1 MVTDARSAVSTTSAA
16 HRPNSLEVDLSAI
29 THNVSVLRDEI
40 GPGTVLFAAVKANG
54 YGFGLPAVAEAM
66 LAGGA
71 DAFAMA
77 DPADALRIRSAGID
91 VPLLLYGGVLPEP
104 AVARLLADHDLT
116 CTIGDLE
123 AARSWSALGCDTK
136 AFLKV
141 DVGLE
146 RLGVAAEQAAEFAA
160 AACALPGIRIDG
172 IYTHLHGGAAAG
184 YHDWQ
189 LDRFDLVLDELA
201 RIGIDLSVRL
211 AESSVTVGLGRR
223 VRLNAIDPGHLLY
236 GFLPSGRTEAP
247 AGLRPAFVALR
258 TRILQVKE
266 VSRPGFADVAPVPHR
281 DGLRVAVIPLGR
293 SDGLRSL
300 TCGEVLVRGRRV
312 PIVGRLSLEHT
323 RIDVTDVPDCRA
335 GDEVVVIGRQ
345 GDEEISFADIA
356 ARHELDGPGLTLEV
370 RPSVQRLYSRRRL
383 MDPSPPID

>member
-1 MVTDARSAVSTTSAA
+1 MPDRSATG
-16 HRPNSLEVDLSAI
+16 RPNALEVDLDAI
-29 THNVSVLRDEI
+29 AHNTGLLRDAI
-40 GPGTVLFAAVKANG
+40 GPDLVLFAAVKANG

-66 LAGGA
+66 LDGGA

-77 DPADALRIRSAGID
+77 DPADALRIRSVGID

-104 AVARLLADHDLT
+104 AVAQLLAEHDLT

-123 AARSWSALGCDTK
+123 AARAWSALGCDTK

-146 RLGVAAEQAAEFAA
+146 RLGVAAEHAAEFAA

-172 IYTHLHGGAAAG
+172 IYTHLHGGSAPG

-189 LDRFDLVLDELA
+189 LDRFDLVLDALA
-201 RIGIDLSVRL
+201 RAGIELPVRL
-211 AESSVTVGLGRR
+211 AESSVTVGLGKHL
-223 VRLNAIDPGHLLY
+223 RLNAIDPGHLLY
-236 GFLPSGRTEAP
+236 GFLPGGRTEAP
-247 AGLRPAFVALR
+247 VGLRPAFVALR

-266 VSRPGFADVAPVPHR
+266 VSRPGFLDAAPMPLR
-281 DGLRVAVIPLGR
+281 DGMRVAVIPLGR
-293 SDGLRSL
+293 ADGLRSL
-300 TCGEVLVRGRRV
+300 TCGEVLVGGHRV
-312 PIVGRLSLEHT
+312 PIVGRPSLEHT
-323 RIDVTDVPDCRA
+323 RIDVTGVPGCRA

-345 GDEEISFADIA
+345 GDEEIAFADVA

-370 RPSVQRLYSRRRL
+370 RPSVQRVYG
-383 MDPSPPID
+383 PS

>member
-1 MVTDARSAVSTTSAA
+1 MLLPLPAPPVRSPDSPAQ
-16 HRPNSLEVDLSAI
+16 RPNALELDLGAI
-29 THNVSVLRDEI
+29 AHNVALVRAAA
-40 GPGTVLFAAVKANG
+40 GPATMLFRAVKANG
-54 YGFGLPAVAEAM
+54 YGFGLPQVAGAM

-77 DPADALRIRSAGID
+77 DPADAIRIRDAGID

-104 AVARLLADHDLT
+104 AVARLLAEHDLT
-116 CTIGDLE
+116 CTIANLE
-123 AARSWSALGCDTK
+123 AAHAWAALACDTR

-146 RLGVAAEQAAEFAA
+146 RLGVAAEQAAAFAS
-160 AACALPGIRIDG
+160 AACALSGLRIEG
-172 IYTHLHGGAAAG
+172 IYTHLHGGETPG

-189 LDRFDLVLDELA
+189 LDRFDLVLEELERA
-201 RIGIDLSVRL
+201 GIDLPVRL
-211 AESSVTVGLGRR
+211 AESSVTVGSGRR
-223 VRLNAIDPGHLLY
+223 ARLNAIDPGHLLY
-236 GFLPSGRTEAP
+236 GFLPGGRAQAP

-258 TRILQVKE
+258 SRVVQVKE
-266 VSRPGFADVAPVPHR
+266 IERPGGFDAAAPLALR
-281 DGLRVAVIPLGR
+281 AGLRVAVIPLGR

-312 PIVGRLSLEHT
+312 PIVGRPSLEHT
-323 RIDVTDVPDCRA
+323 RLDVTHVPGCRA

-345 GDEEISFADIA
+345 GDEEIPFAEVA

-370 RPSVQRLYSRRRL
+370 RSSVQRVYSG
-383 MDPSPPID
+383 D

>member
-1 MVTDARSAVSTTSAA
+1 MPDRDAELAAPVTGSPAQ
-16 HRPNSLEVDLSAI
+16 RPNSLEVDLDAI
-29 THNVSVLRDEI
+29 AHNVALLRDAVA
-40 GPGTVLFAAVKANG
+40 PGTVLFAAVKANG
-54 YGFGLPAVAEAM
+54 YGFGLPEVAEAM
-66 LAGGA
+66 LDGGA

-77 DPADALRIRSAGID
+77 DPADAIRIRNAGID
-91 VPLLLYGGVLPEP
+91 VPLLLYGGVLPEH

-116 CTIGDLE
+116 CTIAGLD
-123 AARSWSALGCDTK
+123 AARGWSALGCDTK

-146 RLGVAAEQAAEFAA
+146 RLGVAAERAAEFAT
-160 AACALPGIRIDG
+160 AACALPGIRVDG
-172 IYTHLHGGAAAG
+172 IYTHLHGGAAPG

-201 RIGIDLSVRL
+201 RAGIDLSVRL
-211 AESSVTVGLGRR
+211 AESSVTVGLGQRS
-223 VRLNAIDPGHLLY
+223 RLNAIDPGHLLY
-236 GFLPSGRTEAP
+236 GFVPGGRTVAP
-247 AGLRPAFVALR
+247 AGLQPAFVALR
-258 TRILQVKE
+258 TRILQVKQ
-266 VSRPGFADVAPVPHR
+266 VSRPGFPDAAPMPLR
-281 DGLRVAVIPLGR
+281 DGMRVAVIPLGR

-345 GDEEISFADIA
+345 GGEEIRFADVA
-356 ARHELDGPGLTLEV
+356 AAHELDGPGLTLEV
-370 RPSVQRLYSRRRL
+370 RPSVQRVYGHGPR
-383 MDPSPPID
+383 